1 MFSRLVST
9 ENSQSS
15 SVPRTPAPN
24 RAHDT
29 AHDLPP
35 RFTEAALRALT
46 ATVLGV
52 FAYTAIMGWVAAPHR
67 VTLLLLVVG
76 ACLTTGLSLIART
89 PKRRDWRP
97 VALICSLGGSY
108 GCIAYN
114 LAPGV
119 KVVPEAVGATLQV
132 LGILWQL
139 YAKAS
144 LRRSFGILP
153 ANRGVVSRGAYC
165 FVRHPMYL
173 GYFVT
178 DLGFLLVNFSLYN
191 MLVHAAQLSLQIGRI
206 RHEERLLSEDERYR
220 AYRDVVRYRL
230 IPFVF

>member
-1 MFSRLVST
+1 MFVST

-15 SVPRTPAPN
+15 SMPRTPAPN

-29 AHDLPP
+29 AHDSPLG
-35 RFTEAALRALT
+35 FAEVALRALT
-46 ATVLGV
+46 VSLFGA
-52 FAYTAIMGWVAAPHR
+52 FAYQAIIKWLAAPHR
-67 VTLLLLVVG
+67 VTLLLLVVA
-76 ACLTTGLSLIART
+76 ACLTTGLLLVARM

-97 VALICSLGGSY
+97 LTLICSLGGTY
-108 GCIAYN
+108 GFVAYN

-139 YAKAS
+139 YAKVS

-153 ANRGVVSRGAYC
+153 ANRGVVSRGAYRC
-165 FVRHPMYL
+165 VRHPMYL

-178 DLGFLLVNFSLYN
+178 DLGFLLVNFGLYN
-191 MLVHAAQLSLQIGRI
+191 VLVYAIELALQIGRI
-206 RHEERLLSEDERYR
+206 KREERLLSEDEHYR